1 MSDVPA
7 LQATGLSKHFG
18 ALHVTQDVS
27 LALRRGSRT
36 ALIGPNGAGKTTL
49 VNLMTGVLAP
59 SRGTVRIAG
68 EDVTGLAQAAR
79 VKKGL
84 ARTFQI
90 NNLFREMTVLENVYL
105 SASEQAGVAGDLW
118 RPAARHRHV
127 LEDVV
132 ETLEMLRLSD
142 DANTAVRHLPYGKQ
156 RLVEIA
162 IALSLKP
169 RILLLDEP
177 AAGVPSVE
185 VEWLL
190 DVFMGLPKELSIL
203 IIEHDMDIVFRFATK
218 IFVLVQGAMLM
229 SGTPEQ
235 IAASDEV
242 QAVYLGRS
250 LEGRQR

>member
-1 MSDVPA
+1 MSESPA
-7 LQATGLSKHFG
+7 LEIKGLCKSFG
-18 ALHVTQDVS
+18 SLEVSRNVS
-27 LALRRGSRT
+27 LALEKGARS

-49 VNLMTGVLAP
+49 VNLMTGVAKP
-59 SRGTVRIAG
+59 SRGSVIIGG
-68 EDVTGLAQAAR
+68 EDVTGLSQAGR

-90 NNLFREMTVLENVYL
+90 NNLFRDMTVLENVYL
-105 SASEQAGVAGDLW
+105 AASEQAGVAGDLW
-118 RPAARHRHV
+118 RPAARHRGV
-127 LEDVV
+127 FEDVIDA
-132 ETLEMLRLSD
+132 LEMLRLTD
-142 DANTAVRHLPYGKQ
+142 EANTVVRHLPYGKQ

-190 DVFMGLPKELSIL
+190 DVFMGLPKDLSIL
-203 IIEHDMDIVFRFATK
+203 IIEHDMDIVFRFARK

-229 SGTPEQ
+229 SGTPDE

-250 LEGRQR
+250 LEGRER

>member
-1 MSDVPA
+1 VSAPPA
-7 LQATGLSKHFG
+7 LEIRGLNKSFG
-18 ALHVTQDVS
+18 RLDVARDIS
-27 LALRRGSRT
+27 LALEPGARS

-49 VNLMTGVLAP
+49 VNLVTGVLQP
-59 SRGTVRIAG
+59 SRGTVHVGG
-68 EDVTGLAQAAR
+68 EDVTRLGQAER

-105 SASEQAGVAGDLW
+105 AASEQAGVAGNLW
-118 RPAARHRHV
+118 TPAANHPEV
-127 LEDVV
+127 FEAVV
-132 ETLEMLRLSD
+132 DALEMMRLSD
-142 DANTAVRHLPYGKQ
+142 DANTVVRNLPYGKQ

-169 RILLLDEP
+169 KVLLLDEP

-190 DVFMGLPKELSIL
+190 DVFMGLPKDLSIL
-203 IIEHDMDIVFRFATK
+203 IIEHDMDIVFRFARK
-218 IFVLVQGAMLM
+218 IFVLVQGALLM
-229 SGTPEQ
+229 SGTPAE

-250 LEGRQR
+250 LEGSR